1 MALPPRT
8 TARRGAEESRMTDTE
23 PAPGLEKTFG
33 PHLAALC
40 ERVSRALTA
49 CGYTSLLV
57 HSGSAL
63 TVFEDDR
70 TYPFEAHAPFK
81 VWVPLSDVP
90 DSFVWFQ
97 PGAAPKLLLH
107 QPRDYWY
114 KPADLPRGYWV
125 SHFEVCPVP
134 DAAAARSALPRDL
147 SRTAYIGDATPEVAA
162 WGLGAVNPRPLMRRL
177 DYDRAVKSPY
187 ELECLRAANRLGAR
201 GHLAATRAFRAG
213 GSEFDIEIEFLRACA
228 AREQELPYNPIIAFN
243 EGGAVLHYQVLDK
256 RPPRERH
263 SLLIDAGA
271 EFAGYASDIT

>member
-81 VWVPLSDVP
+81 VWVPLSDVS
-90 DSFVWFQ
+90 DCFVFFE
-97 PGAAPKLLLH
+97 PGKRPQLLFH
-107 QPRDYWY
+107 SPPDYWY
-114 KPADLPRGYWV
+114 KPAAMPQAYWTRQ
-125 SHFEVCPVP
+125 F
-134 DAAAARSALPRDL
+134 DIRLIGDRAAAKSALPRDL
-147 SRTAYIGDATPEVAA
+147 
-162 WGLGAVNPRPLMRRL
+162 
-177 DYDRAVKSPY
+177 
-187 ELECLRAANRLGAR
+187 
-201 GHLAATRAFRAG
+201 
-213 GSEFDIEIEFLRACA
+213 
-228 AREQELPYNPIIAFN
+228 
-243 EGGAVLHYQVLDK
+243 
-256 RPPRERH
+256 
-263 SLLIDAGA
+263 
-271 EFAGYASDIT
+271 